1 MARRAP
7 MSDKN
12 SRKQFKRGV
21 KREHSK
27 NRMNAYWMRGGIR
40 L

>member
-1 MARRAP
+1 MKRQKMSRRSSQKAW
-7 MSDKN
+7 
-12 SRKQFKRGV
+12 KRGV
-21 KREHSK
+21 KRQHSR